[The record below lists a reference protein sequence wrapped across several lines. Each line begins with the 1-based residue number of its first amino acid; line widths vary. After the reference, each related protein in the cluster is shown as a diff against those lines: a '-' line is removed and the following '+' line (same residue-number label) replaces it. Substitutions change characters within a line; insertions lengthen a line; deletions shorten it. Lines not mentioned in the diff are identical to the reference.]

1 MSVHAYVL
9 CVCVH
14 VTMHVCVRVHTCACM
29 SRRRVQK
36 APIWFSVDEQEG
48 PCRRVGRGSGPRPRR
63 RREARWKAKERNASP
78 ADGIRGGPSEC
89 SAPGARPEL
98 RASRGSVADEQVR
111 LRGDPCIS
119 HGCREHGAGSGRGRP
134 AAGRS
139 AGRAQV
145 VVQCAV
151 TRGLLPF
158 EGAGY
163 PHPVARG
170 RGRATGIS
178 LWRATPWRG
187 RPGLS
192 GAGNGTNEPGAFP
205 AARLPSPRSRGALTR
220 TGGLLRPGP
229 RGEEPRG
236 RVTGGAGDGHPHALR
251 ARRKCSPSGGP
262 WDLGAACRQ
271 SHTDRD
277 RHRSGGEGS
286 TSPGRCPT
294 TYCRGAKPGLGSRSQ
309 GADGRGPSTCTGRCA
324 RTRVTHKGS
333 LRVVR
338 PSFP

>member
-9 CVCVH
+9 CVCVY
-14 VTMHVCVRVHTCACM
+14 VTMHVCVRVHTCACV

-89 SAPGARPEL
+89 SAPGARAEL

-111 LRGDPCIS
+111 LRGDPRIS

-158 EGAGY
+158 EGDGY

-205 AARLPSPRSRGALTR
+205 AARLPSPRSRGGFGSD
-220 TGGLLRPGP
+220 GGLLQPGP

-251 ARRKCSPSGGP
+251 ARRKCAPSGAPGI
-262 WDLGAACRQ
+262 WELLVAGATLTGTDTVQEEKEAC
-271 SHTDRD
+271 
-277 RHRSGGEGS
+277 
-286 TSPGRCPT
+286 
-294 TYCRGAKPGLGSRSQ
+294 
-309 GADGRGPSTCTGRCA
+309 
-324 RTRVTHKGS
+324 
-333 LRVVR
+333 LRVGVPR
-338 PSFP
+338 PTAEARSPVLEAEVKEPMGVDQARARAGVHAHA